1 MAYEKGD
8 VYRVNFDPAAG
19 SEVKK
24 IRPAVIVSNDVNN
37 ANSPILSIAP
47 ITSNVSRVFSFEVEL
62 PSDSSGLA
70 KKSKAMVNQTRAVDK
85 ARLIEHIGKLDRQVL
100 DRIDRALKLHYDLD

>member
-1 MAYEKGD
+1 MAYKKGD
-8 VYRVNFDPAAG
+8 VYLVNFDPTVG

-37 ANSPILSIAP
+37 ANSPILSITP

-62 PSDSSGLA
+62 PSGSSGLT
-70 KKSKAMVNQTRAVDK
+70 KKSKAMINQTRAVDK

-100 DRIDRALKLHYDLD
+100 DRIDKALKLHYDLD